1 MSDRSGQLP
10 KGLDAR
16 SQGWGRLHQQEQ
28 LADQYDG
35 SAPRTVEEEWRC
47 ARIAHGG
54 MRGRGAH
61 GPPKAPADQRNLRMR
76 SYDPAG
82 APTTSHPRPLRS
94 RAFKVVHEPVDAVLD
109 GEDHVSGQG
118 IAHNTRQILW

>member
-35 SAPRTVEEEWRC
+35 RAPRTVEEEWRC

-54 MRGRGAH
+54 M
-61 GPPKAPADQRNLRMR
+61 
-76 SYDPAG
+76 
-82 APTTSHPRPLRS
+82 
-94 RAFKVVHEPVDAVLD
+94 
-109 GEDHVSGQG
+109 
-118 IAHNTRQILW
+118 